1 MEYRERPRL
10 LISRCIEFE
19 HTRYDGQ
26 IIRSE
31 IVRALKPHADIIHTC
46 PEAEIG
52 LGIPRRPVRIEEDKD
67 GNRLLIQPAFSKDHT
82 DKMRD
87 FVERFLGGLPVID
100 GVILKSKS
108 PSCGIGD
115 VKIYPIGKKGPAKG
129 RGNGFFGDEIL
140 KRYGDLAVEDEK
152 RLLNEDIREHFLT
165 KLFTT
170 SRFREVMEAGD
181 AKALVDFH
189 SDHKFLLMA
198 YDQST
203 MRKMGRVVADQR
215 SLGVHEA
222 LRSYRELLLKAMGK
236 GPGYKPVINVL
247 QHCLG
252 YFKDLSAEEKG
263 FFLDMIDTYRDGRV
277 PLSALTSVIRSWSIR
292 FDQDYIKRQKFFD
305 PYPEDLIIDHSQYRG
320 RDLWK

>member
-1 MEYRERPRL
+1 MEYKERPRL
-10 LISRCIEFE
+10 ICSRCIEFA

-31 IVRALKPHADIIHTC
+31 IVRVLKDHVDFHHTC

-52 LGIPRRPVRIEEDKD
+52 LGIPRRPIRIEEEKS
-67 GNRLLIQPAFSKDHT
+67 GKRRLIQPAFDLDHT
-82 DKMRD
+82 DKMED
-87 FVERFLGGLPVID
+87 YVTEFLDSLPKMD
-100 GVILKSKS
+100 GAILKAKS

-129 RGNGFFGDEIL
+129 RGNGFFGEEVL

-152 RLLNEDIREHFLT
+152 RLLNDDIREHFLT
-165 KLFTT
+165 KLYTIA
-170 SRFREVMEAGD
+170 RFREVEEDSD
-181 AKALVDFH
+181 ANSLIQFH

-198 YDQST
+198 YDQT
-203 MRKMGRVVADQR
+203 RMRKMGKVVADQK
-215 SLGVHEA
+215 SLGIGEA
-222 LRSYRELLLKAMGK
+222 LESYRKILLEAMRK

-252 YFKDLSAEEKG
+252 YFKELKPEEKG
-263 FFLDMIDTYRDGRV
+263 FFLDMLDTYRDGRV
-277 PLSALTSVIRSWSIR
+277 PLSSLTSVIRSWSIR
-292 FDQDYIKRQKFFD
+292 FDQEYLSRQKFFD
-305 PYPEDLIIDHSQYRG
+305 PYPEEMIVDHSQYRG